1 MGSNP
6 TSGPLTQPSTFFTS
20 DQIFYLPV
28 ILCRLCLMTML
39 NAISTY
45 LDSRKA
51 ILQGHVTVNRTI
63 DYYLKRGSHASLI
76 SVKLSTG
83 STREFRNPWGQLLET
98 VSTNVRGG

>member
-1 MGSNP
+1 MFNDDAECDINLFGFKK
-6 TSGPLTQPSTFFTS
+6 GHST
-20 DQIFYLPV
+20 
-28 ILCRLCLMTML
+28 
-39 NAISTY
+39 
-45 LDSRKA
+45 
-51 ILQGHVTVNRTI
+51 GTVNRTI